1 MIPYVDIRGDGPD
14 LVLLHGWALH
24 GGMWGPWIDELARHA
39 RLHLVDLPGHGRSP
53 WPAGVRDLAGLAAAV
68 RPAVPDGAAVL
79 GWSLGGMVALELARG
94 PRLAALVLV
103 ATTPRFVVDTDWEH
117 GLSPALLAEF
127 ARGLGT
133 DHRATVQNF
142 LALQTRGDERA
153 HETLR
158 QLRRSLDAHGPPDA
172 AALEAGLAIL
182 GSADLRSA
190 LPRIAVPAL
199 VIAGDHDRITPPG
212 AGLELAARLPQAR
225 LAAIA
230 RSGHAP
236 FLSHGP
242 QVLAEVR
249 GFLGRHLV
257 PETAA

>member
-1 MIPYVDIRGDGPD
+1 
-14 LVLLHGWALH
+14 
-24 GGMWGPWIDELARHA
+24 
-39 RLHLVDLPGHGRSP
+39 
-53 WPAGVRDLAGLAAAV
+53 
-68 RPAVPDGAAVL
+68 VPDGAAVL

-94 PRLAALVLV
+94 PRPRLAALVLV

-249 GFLGRHLV
+249 GFLGRHMV